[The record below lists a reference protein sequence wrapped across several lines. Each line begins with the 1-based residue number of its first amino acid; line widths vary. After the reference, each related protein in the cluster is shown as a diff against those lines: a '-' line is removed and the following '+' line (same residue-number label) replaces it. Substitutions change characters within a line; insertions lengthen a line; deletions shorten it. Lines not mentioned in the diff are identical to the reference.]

1 MSAVRFEVE
10 FYDKAVEKEYFALD
24 GSVRVMVDKGIAR
37 LALRADEIGKP
48 LLGRLAGCR
57 ELIFRVDG
65 IRVIYR
71 IRGSRIEVVQ
81 IIAIGA
87 RDKGRVFD
95 IAAKRLD
102 SGS

>member
-1 MSAVRFEVE
+1 MQGVE
-10 FYDKAVEKEYFALD
+10 
-24 GSVRVMVDKGIAR
+24 S
-37 LALRADEIGKP
+37 
-48 LLGRLAGCR
+48 
-57 ELIFRVDG
+57 